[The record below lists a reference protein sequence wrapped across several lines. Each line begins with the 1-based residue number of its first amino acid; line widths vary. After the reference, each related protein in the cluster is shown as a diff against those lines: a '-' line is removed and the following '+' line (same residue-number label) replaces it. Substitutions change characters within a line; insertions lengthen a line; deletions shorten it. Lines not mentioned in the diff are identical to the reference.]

1 MNYRHPNF
9 KPSPKPHGS
18 LPQAGVEHRHAWQ
31 GAEMLVGLLSD
42 QKDKAEQCGKG
53 FSGQM

>member
-9 KPSPKPHGS
+9 KPSTKPHGS